1 MMASGGLRRRAVA
14 LVALLSL
21 GLAACDQSTVPSP
34 TTGSATASASGSA
47 TPGASVKPIP
57 SRDPGQVAVT
67 KFFALAT
74 DKAFAYQATFTGAS
88 HHTTDILPISKG
100 VLQVSGAN
108 VRVRA
113 TFTLKRIGAVTTVE
127 HRAVG
132 GRAWIK
138 YGSLAWQRWPGFTAA
153 DSMAAFAAVHA
164 PPDVTYLG
172 PVKSGG
178 KTAYQVSIASAIVNP
193 IMIPAG
199 NLTER
204 SITDSKLVLLI
215 DAEGRPLSGTATI
228 TGRGRVSGQLQEIL
242 IDLKLTFLKVGQ
254 KVTISAP

>member
-1 MMASGGLRRRAVA
+1 MMASGGLRRGAVV

-21 GLAACDQSTVPSP
+21 GLAACDQSTTPTESATASPSGSP
-34 TTGSATASASGSA
+34 TTGASAR
-47 TPGASVKPIP
+47 PIP
-57 SRDPGQVAVT
+57 SRDPGQVALT

-74 DKAFAYQATFTGAS
+74 DKAFAYQATFTGSS

-100 VLQVSGAN
+100 LLQVNGDN

-113 TFTLKRIGAVTTVE
+113 TFTHKRTGAVITVE

-138 YGSLAWQRWPGFTAA
+138 YGSQAWQRWPGYTAA
-153 DSMAAFAAVHA
+153 NSMAAFAAVHA
-164 PPDVTYLG
+164 PPDVTYIG

-178 KTAYQVSIASAIVNP
+178 KTVYRVSMASVIVNP
-193 IMIPAG
+193 IMIPFS
-199 NLTER
+199 NLSDTA
-204 SITDSKLVLLI
+204 IADSKLELLI
-215 DAEGRPLSGTATI
+215 DAGGRPLSATGVITA
-228 TGRGRVSGQLQEIL
+228 RGRISGQLQEIL

-254 KVTISAP
+254 KVTIAAP